1 MKFQTANFTFG
12 VTFSLPMSSSLLIS
26 SILLLRSPRGS
37 DKRRTTESPSLG
49 KTLFLGVSFSRFQKT
64 IMKKVI
70 RVETL
75 STTAT
80 LETEESGRCSSR
92 EVLNKSQCMEFL
104 SAGTKK
110 SGRRKVERW
119 PLAEARLY

>member
-1 MKFQTANFTFG
+1 MIQT
-12 VTFSLPMSSSLLIS
+12 
-26 SILLLRSPRGS
+26 
-37 DKRRTTESPSLG
+37 
-49 KTLFLGVSFSRFQKT
+49 QK
-64 IMKKVI
+64 IKKKLHRMNKVI
-70 RVETL
+70 KGIKSSDLHIQIKFLAIRQQKFIWSLKEEL
-75 STTAT
+75 SAT

-110 SGRRKVERW
+110 SGRCEVERW